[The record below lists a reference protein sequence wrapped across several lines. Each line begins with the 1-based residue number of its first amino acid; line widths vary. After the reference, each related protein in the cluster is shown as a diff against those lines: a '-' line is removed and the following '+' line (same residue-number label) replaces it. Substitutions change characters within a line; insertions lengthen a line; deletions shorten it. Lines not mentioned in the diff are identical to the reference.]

1 MATTGSGRRPLNGPL
16 DKSLKQ
22 PLSQSLS
29 QSLNKPPL
37 NQPSGT
43 SPGKSPGKSLDP
55 AGANAQ
61 PRALP
66 PALLSTEALPDD
78 LIEVGYV
85 GAAYGIRGWIKV
97 QPHADDASALLHARR
112 WWLLQAPPTGVVTA
126 APAQAGAVSIKI
138 AQSREHS
145 GTVVAQA
152 TGVSDRN
159 TAEALKGRRVWIR
172 RADFPAP
179 EENEFYWVDLIGCA
193 VVNEQG
199 EALGEVSGLIDNG
212 AHQILQVVH
221 ALPAGNSE
229 DGSKASGAPGTDKT
243 AERLIPFV
251 DAYLRSVDIA
261 GKRIVVDW
269 GLDY

>member
-1 MATTGSGRRPLNGPL
+1 MTGAATGRKPLN
-16 DKSLKQ
+16 
-22 PLSQSLS
+22 LSTAAAQGAAAGRQAKL
-29 QSLNKPPL
+29 
-37 NQPSGT
+37 
-43 SPGKSPGKSLDP
+43 P
-55 AGANAQ
+55 A
-61 PRALP
+61 
-66 PALLSTEALPDD
+66 ALLFTDSLPDD
-78 LIEVGYV
+78 LVEVGYV

-112 WWLLQAPPTGVVTA
+112 WWLLRAPPVGVGT
-126 APAQAGAVSIKI
+126 APAQPAEAVSVKI

-159 TAEALKGRRVWIR
+159 VAEMLKGRRVWIR

-179 EENEFYWVDLIGCA
+179 EEGEFYWVDLIGCA

-199 EALGEVSGLIDNG
+199 EALGEVTGLIDNG
-212 AHQILQVVH
+212 AHQILQL
-221 ALPAGNSE
+221 AYQLP
-229 DGSKASGAPGTDKT
+229 DGKA

-251 DAYLRSVDIA
+251 DAFLRTVDTP
-261 GKRIVVDW
+261 GRRIVVDW